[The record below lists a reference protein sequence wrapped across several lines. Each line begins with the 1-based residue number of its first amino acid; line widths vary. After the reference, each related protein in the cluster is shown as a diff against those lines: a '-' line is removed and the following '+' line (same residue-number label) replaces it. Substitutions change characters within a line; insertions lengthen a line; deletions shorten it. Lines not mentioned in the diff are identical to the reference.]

1 MLLCHKALLYHL
13 HRYLFL
19 RNTWALY
26 LGHWIWDKRNIFGN
40 RYHLPKKGIVCWW
53 FSISKEDCIF
63 SYLGH
68 CMNFIFGIP
77 FHNNHFLVE
86 LHRLASIPCS
96 RVCFSLPHHQN
107 QEILLDNQMFAR
119 LLKIFSNMLKIH
131 IHCEIRVPNVYQ
143 IIVRA

>member
-1 MLLCHKALLYHL
+1 MLLCHKVLLYL
-13 HRYLFL
+13 VRRYPLL

-40 RYHLPKKGIVCWW
+40 RYHLPKKELFVDG
-53 FSISKEDCIF
+53 FQYQKNIF
-63 SYLGH
+63 SYLSH
-68 CMNFIFGIP
+68 CMNFILGTP

-86 LHRLASIPCS
+86 LHHLASIPCS

-131 IHCEIRVPNVYQ
+131 IHCEI
-143 IIVRA
+143 IT